1 MVQGNSY
8 ADTSL
13 RQVLDSE
20 TSDYRR
26 RRSDSIAVEDLST
39 IFSNHA
45 KVFAMRLTE
54 NMGSNLP
61 KSSSV
66 EDSSWM

>member
-1 MVQGNSY
+1 MVQGNSH

-13 RQVLDSE
+13 RQGLDSE

-26 RRSDSIAVEDLST
+26 RRSGSIAVEDLSAR
-39 IFSNHA
+39 FSNHA
-45 KVFAMRLTE
+45 KDFVVRLTE
-54 NMGSNLP
+54 NMGSNLA

-66 EDSSWM
+66 EDSSRM